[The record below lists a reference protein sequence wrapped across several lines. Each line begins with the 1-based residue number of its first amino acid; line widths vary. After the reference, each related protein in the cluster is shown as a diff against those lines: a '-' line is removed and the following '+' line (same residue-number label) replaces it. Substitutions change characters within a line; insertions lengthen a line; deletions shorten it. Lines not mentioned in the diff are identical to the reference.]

1 MSNQKTIS
9 LRIDQ
14 DLYNMIHDR
23 AVMER
28 KSVGRTINAAIEHY
42 LLYQDYKNSAAPDLM
57 TFDEYYNRK
66 SRHDRRPAA
75 CRPSAWRW

>member
-9 LRIDQ
+9 LRVDQ
-14 DLYNMIHDR
+14 DLYNLLHDR
-23 AVMER
+23 ATMDC
-28 KSVGRTINAAIEHY
+28 KPIGRTINAAIEHY

-66 SRHDRRPAA
+66 SSHQY
-75 CRPSAWRW
+75 RPSAWRW